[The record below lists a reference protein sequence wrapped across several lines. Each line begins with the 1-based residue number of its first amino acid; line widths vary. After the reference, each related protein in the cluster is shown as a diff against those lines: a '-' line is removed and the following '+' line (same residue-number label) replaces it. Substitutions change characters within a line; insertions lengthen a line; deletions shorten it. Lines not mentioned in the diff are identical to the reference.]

1 MYITCSV
8 KQSVMSKRSTLELFI
23 GLPMENFSIVLKEV
37 ELKDRFSYEINYKG
51 NVGDTDHSFRIL
63 LLPTCRR
70 NVEEQV
76 SQMMFL

>member
-1 MYITCSV
+1 
-8 KQSVMSKRSTLELFI
+8 
-23 GLPMENFSIVLKEV
+23 MENFSIVLKEV